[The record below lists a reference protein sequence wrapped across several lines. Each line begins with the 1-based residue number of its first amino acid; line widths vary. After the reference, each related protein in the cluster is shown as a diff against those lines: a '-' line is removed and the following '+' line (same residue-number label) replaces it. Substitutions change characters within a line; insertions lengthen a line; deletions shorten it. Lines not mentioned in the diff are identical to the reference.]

1 MPARHLKHACEHE
14 LAHDQQVAS
23 TALPASGVLAAY
35 GSSMPPLAVIAR
47 ICFKVKRV
55 VCFVKLAVV
64 DDDDED
70 EGIGPACSTR
80 IV

>member
-14 LAHDQQVAS
+14 LAHDQQV
-23 TALPASGVLAAY
+23 PASGVLAAY

-47 ICFKVKRV
+47 ICFKVKRLF
-55 VCFVKLAVV
+55 CFVKLAVV

-80 IV
+80 VV